1 NDKVMAGFEYAIN
14 AKKPAIPLED
24 IANKMNT
31 LRDKM
36 QQQMNQKAV
45 TSFLSVQDCIYNS
58 DLTHKS
64 DINNP
69 EVGVYEVI
77 EY

>member
-1 NDKVMAGFEYAIN
+1 IN

-24 IANKMNT
+24 ISNNMNT

-45 TSFLSVQDCIYNS
+45 SSFLSVQDGIYNY
-58 DLTHKS
+58 DLTPKS
-64 DINNP
+64 DIKNHD
-69 EVGVYEVI
+69 VVVYEL
-77 EY
+77 YDYQFMYCSKLAP